1 MLRKIIVH
9 SIEGMQG
16 VEIGLEYYTSSN
28 EFQLFAQLEEGLI
41 SLKLDNNDNNS
52 IIPQVKEF
60 VKKIIKTKTM
70 FSEIEHTIAEAFLT
84 ENIENM

>member
-1 MLRKIIVH
+1 MLRKTIIH

-41 SLKLDNNDNNS
+41 SLKLDNDN

-60 VKKIIKTKTM
+60 VKKVIKTKSM
-70 FSEIEHTIAEAFLT
+70 FTEIEHTIAEAFLT
-84 ENIENM
+84 ENTENM